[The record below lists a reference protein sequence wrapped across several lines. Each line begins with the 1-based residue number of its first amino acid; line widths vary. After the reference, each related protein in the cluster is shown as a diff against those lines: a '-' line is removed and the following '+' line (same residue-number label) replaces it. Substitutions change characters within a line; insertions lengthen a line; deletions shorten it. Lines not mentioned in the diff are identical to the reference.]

1 MLASCILLVALA
13 FTAVAVNQLLKRL
26 REQLLH
32 HSLGNWLANH
42 ESSLILSVWAAL
54 IAALFFYGPRLMML
68 ITERVNAT
76 LG

>member
-1 MLASCILLVALA
+1 MFASGILLVALA
-13 FTAVAVNQLLKRL
+13 LTAVAVNQLLKRL
-26 REQLLH
+26 REQWLNH
-32 HSLGNWLANH
+32 PLGNWLTDH

-68 ITERVNAT
+68 ITEHVNAT